1 MNNQLSRHLLFLL
14 VILTFAS
21 CKDDDIKE
29 ILIGQLDSKP
39 SVLKF
44 KDPETLQAALEEFH
58 KAQNKEEVFDE
69 IIHAYSENKS
79 LTGFTSLQLLK
90 KELDSDNS
98 DKKANGSLPGYPHII
113 H

>member
-1 MNNQLSRHLLFLL
+1 MNNQLSRRLLFLL

-58 KAQNKEEVFDE
+58 KAQNKGGLS
-69 IIHAYSENKS
+69 YK
-79 LTGFTSLQLLK
+79 
-90 KELDSDNS
+90 
-98 DKKANGSLPGYPHII
+98 GSLYN
-113 H
+113 